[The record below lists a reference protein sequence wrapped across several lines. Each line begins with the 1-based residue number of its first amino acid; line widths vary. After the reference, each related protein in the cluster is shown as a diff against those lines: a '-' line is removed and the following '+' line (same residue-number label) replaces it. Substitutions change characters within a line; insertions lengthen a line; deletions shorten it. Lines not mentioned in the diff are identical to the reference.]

1 LSGKRKLFIKLLCLF
16 LVGILLSFSA
26 VGCLQVQKLPEPQI
40 SLAST
45 IFDANGKEITKLFKE
60 NRVEVNLAEISD
72 NLEKAVIAVEDAR
85 FYEHSG
91 IDVIG
96 IGRAALKNVRA
107 GRVVEGGSTISQ
119 QTAKNLYL
127 SNERTFTRKAKEL
140 LYTLQLERRY
150 TKDEILNMYL
160 NQIYFGKGAYG
171 VEVASQTYF
180 GKPAQELNL
189 AESAMLAGIPKA
201 PNNLNPFNDFDAAK
215 ARQAVV
221 LNRMVELGIINSND
235 AEQAKAE
242 EISLQTSGG
251 IETQTASFFI
261 DMVREY
267 ITEKFPDQ
275 PELLYRGGLRIET
288 TLDLDMQAGA
298 EKAVMDGLKNYPGL
312 QAALVALDPKTGYV
326 KAIVGGRDSTSKFNR
341 ATDAFRQ
348 PGSTMKPFVYAA
360 AIDNG
365 YTAASTFKCEPVEFK
380 LPNGKT
386 YSPTDFGNSYHYRD
400 FTLKEALAISDN
412 IVAVKLNEAVGPET
426 VVKYAKS
433 MGINSPLQP
442 ILSLA
447 LGTKEVSPLEIAT
460 GYGSLANQGVK
471 AEPIFVLNIKDKN
484 GNILDENKP
493 FLSKVLDEKTAY
505 IVTDM
510 LKAVLE
516 PGGTGA
522 GIGQAFTRP
531 MAAKTGS
538 TNEYTDAWFIG
549 YTPDLVTSVWAG
561 NDNPKIPAGKSG
573 GALSGPIW
581 RDFNQAALAKI
592 EPRDF
597 PIPTGIVKVKICAD
611 TGLLATANSEK
622 VIEAAFVEG
631 TEPTEECSVHRE
643 ANWWEDLIEGENGE
657 TDQGQSD
664 GNRNEERRNNWNILD
679 WFR

>member
-1 LSGKRKLFIKLLCLF
+1 MTCKRKLYVKLFCLI
-16 LVGILLSFSA
+16 LASSLLSFSA
-26 VGCLQVQKLPEPQI
+26 VGCLQIQKLPEPQI
-40 SLAST
+40 SLASEVL
-45 IFDANGKEITKLFKE
+45 DVNGKEITKLFKE

-72 NLEKAVIAVEDAR
+72 NMEKAVIAVEDSR

-96 IGRAALKNVRA
+96 IGRATVKNLRA

-189 AESAMLAGIPKA
+189 AESAMLAGVPKS
-201 PNNLNPFNDFDAAK
+201 PNSLNPFNDFDAAK

-221 LNRMVELGIINSND
+221 LNRMVELGVINAN
-235 AEQAKAE
+235 QAKQAKTE
-242 EISLQTSGG
+242 EISLKTSAKL
-251 IETQTASFFI
+251 ETQTASFFI

-275 PELLYRGGLRIET
+275 PELLYRGGLTIET
-288 TLDLDMQAGA
+288 TLDLDMQVAA
-298 EKAVMDGLKNYPGL
+298 ELAVSNGLKDYPSM
-312 QAALVALDPKTGYV
+312 QAALVALDPKTGYM

-341 ATDAFRQ
+341 AIDALRQ

-365 YTAASTFKCEPVEFK
+365 YTPASTFKCEPVEFK
-380 LPNGKT
+380 LAGGKT
-386 YSPTDFGNSYHYRD
+386 YKPTDYGNSYHNRD
-400 FTLKEALAISDN
+400 FTLKEALAVSDN
-412 IVAVKLNEAVGPET
+412 LVAVKLNEAVGPET

-433 MGINSPLQP
+433 MGINSPLAP

-447 LGTKEVSPLEIAT
+447 LGTKEVSPLELAA
-460 GYGSLANQGVK
+460 GFVPLANQGVK
-471 AEPIFVLNIKDKN
+471 AKPVFVLSIKDKN
-484 GNILDENKP
+484 GNTLDENKP

-522 GIGQAFTRP
+522 AIGQSFTRP

-538 TNEYTDAWFIG
+538 TNEYRDAWFVG
-549 YTPDLVTSVWAG
+549 FTPDLVTSVWAG
-561 NDNPKIPAGKSG
+561 NDDPAIPAGRSG

-581 RDFNQAALAKI
+581 REFNQAALAKI

-597 PIPTGIVKVKICAD
+597 PIPAGIVKVKICAD
-611 TGLLATANSEK
+611 SGLLATPNSEK
-622 VIEAAFVEG
+622 VIEAAFIEG
-631 TEPTEECSVHRE
+631 TEPTEECPVHK
-643 ANWWEDLIEGENGE
+643 ASNWFEDLLEGDNG

-664 GNRNEERRNNWNILD
+664 GRSNEERGNDWNILD